1 MVTFL
6 LQDSATINTA
16 AAPAGPATPTGLYA
30 NTFSDTEISTGW
42 NATAGATGMSCIVLL
57 GLMEFMML

>member
-1 MVTFL
+1 
-6 LQDSATINTA
+6 
-16 AAPAGPATPTGLYA
+16 LYA

-42 NATAGATGMSCIVLL
+42 NAQQQEQQGMCIVLL

>member
-1 MVTFL
+1 
-6 LQDSATINTA
+6 
-16 AAPAGPATPTGLYA
+16 LYA

-42 NATAGATGMSCIVLL
+42 NAQQRGMSCIVLL